1 MKTTKAWAVV
11 NGAGNLVM
19 ESENKFVAIFKT
31 EHDMKLWGGRFGC
44 CAENYVQVEI
54 HEIVREKRVR
64 FWHVRRL
71 SIRKPKEESDEPI
84 E

>member
-54 HEIVREKRVR
+54 REIVR
-64 FWHVRRL
+64 
-71 SIRKPKEESDEPI
+71 KPKKAKSK
-84 E
+84 